1 MAEPNKYK
9 RGGHTSQQKYAR
21 ESVVNEI
28 RTKIKDEELPES
40 EDDEEENEKVYEL
53 PISPR

>member
-1 MAEPNKYK
+1 
-9 RGGHTSQQKYAR
+9 
-21 ESVVNEI
+21 VNEI

-53 PISPR
+53 PSSPR